1 VGAPT
6 NDLRHKTNGLVIGG
20 HVIDSSEHITY
31 SGTVQDISVRLLLI
45 VAVQNQLNFMTGD
58 VGNAFCTAPCAEK
71 VWTRAG
77 AEFGN
82 RQGCKVS
89 LKRALYG
96 LKTASR
102 SYNLFFGDLL

>member
-1 VGAPT
+1 
-6 NDLRHKTNGLVIGG
+6 
-20 HVIDSSEHITY
+20 VIDSSEHITY

-89 LKRALYG
+89 LKRALNG